1 MKRSHFDAANLNFL
15 KNSGKKL
22 NDPAWTVQTA
32 VMRPTTVWNI
42 LEKEQLSDVLS
53 VVEWALL

>member
-32 VMRPTTVWNI
+32 VMRPTTV
-42 LEKEQLSDVLS
+42 
-53 VVEWALL
+53 